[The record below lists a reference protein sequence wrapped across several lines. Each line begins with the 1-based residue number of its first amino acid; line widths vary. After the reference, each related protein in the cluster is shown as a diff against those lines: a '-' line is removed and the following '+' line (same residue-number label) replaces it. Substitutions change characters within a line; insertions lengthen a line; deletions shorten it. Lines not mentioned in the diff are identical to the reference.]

1 MRWEDFEVLPLNF
14 AALKIVL
21 PKLEELEKLEE
32 VDERQL
38 DLIGDIIYVA
48 LQRNNPE
55 LSKAELLEQLDM
67 HNSAALL
74 AKIMELSFGVK
85 K

>member
-1 MRWEDFEVLPLNF
+1 MRLEDFEVLPLNF

-38 DLIGDIIYVA
+38 DLIADIIYVA
-48 LQRNNPE
+48 LRRSNPE
-55 LSKAELLEQLDM
+55 LSKMELLEQLDM